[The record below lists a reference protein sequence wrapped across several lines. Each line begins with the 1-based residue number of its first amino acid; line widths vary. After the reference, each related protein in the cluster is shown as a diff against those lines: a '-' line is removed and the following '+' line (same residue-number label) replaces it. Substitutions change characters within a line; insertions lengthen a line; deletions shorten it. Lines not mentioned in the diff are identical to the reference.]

1 MSVPVSS
8 FILKK
13 EDDKY
18 ASNNQRPIV
27 KHQAHREGRRTSGDL
42 TKTAKIQSAKYTKI
56 TSCEVLCEFSCEV
69 PHEVGLIMPAKYRK
83 IMQNTAYYCS
93 SSITKNDV
101 SARFSRKHAAI
112 GKWRQRDSNPNVQI

>member
-27 KHQAHREGRRTSGDL
+27 KLQVHREGEKNLRRSHESRENTERRV
-42 TKTAKIQSAKYTKI
+42 YKI
-56 TSCEVLCEFSCEV
+56 TSCEVLCEFSC
-69 PHEVGLIMPAKYRK
+69 EVGLIMPAKYRK

-93 SSITKNDV
+93 GSITKNDV
-101 SARFSRKHAAI
+101 SARFSRKYVVFE
-112 GKWRQRDSNPNVQI
+112 KWRQRDSNPNVQI